1 MSFGHLV
8 VNLKGF
14 AGSLLRLPPC
24 LHRWQRAY
32 QFRAESIVTVSQSHV
47 SRSISRVFVDGAL
60 EKTDRLLQIVDC
72 TSVPIQEAPLQIVV
86 KCLAVDR
93 TISCQACSLGRY
105 NLELNLSDDCLSDFA
120 LQRQYI
126 A

>member
-1 MSFGHLV
+1 MGLRVVGVELNRELVLLLGRRPIPVTVIHEAKGCMSFGHLV

-14 AGSLLRLPPC
+14 AGGFLRLPPC

-47 SRSISRVFVDGAL
+47 SRSISRVFLDCAL
-60 EKTDRLLQIVDC
+60 EKTDRLLQILRA
-72 TSVPIQEAPLQIVV
+72 SVPIQ
-86 KCLAVDR
+86 
-93 TISCQACSLGRY
+93 
-105 NLELNLSDDCLSDFA
+105 
-120 LQRQYI
+120 I